1 MNALNEQRRAQITEA
16 IRVAE
21 VPACVTGGGAM
32 VRIHMKP
39 EPPQNYRATY
49 ADPEEV
55 QIRTA
60 LLDHLF
66 EKGMMMINTCS
77 GTLSTAMGNRELD
90 MLTEVL
96 LEGFRRFR
104 PMFQTHG

>member
-1 MNALNEQRRAQITEA
+1 MF
-16 IRVAE
+16 
-21 VPACVTGGGAM
+21 
-32 VRIHMKP
+32 RIHMKP

-49 ADPEEV
+49 ADAEEA

-66 EKGMMMINTCS
+66 DKGMMMINTCS
-77 GTLSTAMGNRELD
+77 GALSTAMTTEELD
-90 MLTEVL
+90 VLTEVL

-104 PMFQTHG
+104 PLFRNHT